1 MDRGVLPCESIM
13 ILDTSRTKLP
23 YSKSVTVHGVI
34 LGIVGTA
41 EWTKL
46 IGWSE

>member
-23 YSKSVTVHGVI
+23 YSKSVTVRGVI
-34 LGIVGTA
+34 GVVGTA